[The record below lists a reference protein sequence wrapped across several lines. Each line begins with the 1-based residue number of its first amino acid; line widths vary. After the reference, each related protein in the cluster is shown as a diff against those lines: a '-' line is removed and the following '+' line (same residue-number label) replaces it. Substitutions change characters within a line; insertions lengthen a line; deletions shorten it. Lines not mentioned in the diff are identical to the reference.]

1 MHTEYLLVLIVWL
14 VVVAIL
20 GLYYWRKREKSAGVV
35 LTYAALF
42 SGSHALQG
50 AIYAIPWYTPHF
62 EPALVF
68 EGFVQSTIGLVS
80 LAVGV
85 LIVAPILRQAS
96 HRSQPAVAATPPAAA
111 DDMQY
116 ASSRLPI
123 FYLVVGL
130 IAYFIFT
137 PVFANVPTLSAFVG
151 GLYRLVHIGLA
162 LAFWQA
168 ITAPKRNFFV
178 LFALIGLTILWPMV
192 TILNDGF
199 LGTGLWPTV
208 FIFVFLML
216 RQRRPVMALLLLAL
230 VFYLGVSLI
239 VTYYGERPVI
249 RGVVW
254 GGSEF
259 ETRVNTLI
267 QVITN
272 DAQLFNIYDTQQLSY
287 IDDRLSLNRLVGLGV
302 RRLDTGVNEYAGGQT
317 ILDAALMI
325 VPRAIWPEKS
335 IEVGGQTLVNQYT
348 GVYMYGDTSVA
359 LGQVLEFYVNF
370 GTVGVIAGFLIFGLL
385 LALID
390 RKVANSLRM
399 GNYYAAALWLIPAF
413 GLWLPENNLI
423 TVVGSSVS
431 GLLTLLAFNM
441 LPHLLFSARWRD
453 RLGAAP
459 RRTADKLETK
469 SQTGENPMYSG

>member
-1 MHTEYLLVLIVWL
+1 MHTEFLLLVIVWII
-14 VVVAIL
+14 VIAIL
-20 GLYYWRKREKSAGVV
+20 GLYYWRKREQSAGVV
-35 LTYAALF
+35 LTYVALF

-50 AIYAIPWYTPHF
+50 AIYAMPWYKPLF

-96 HRSQPAVAATPPAAA
+96 HKSQSAPVEPSPAAA
-111 DDMQY
+111 HNMQY
-116 ASSRLPI
+116 AASKLPI
-123 FYLVVGL
+123 FYLVIGL

-137 PVFANVPTLSAFVG
+137 PVFANVPTLSAFIG
-151 GLYRLVHIGLA
+151 GLYRLVHVGLA
-162 LAFWQA
+162 LSFWREF
-168 ITAPKRNFFV
+168 TKPKRNVFMFLV
-178 LFALIGLTILWPMV
+178 LTGVTIIWPMV
-192 TILNDGF
+192 TIVNEGF
-199 LGTGLWPTV
+199 LGFGLWPTV
-208 FIFVFLML
+208 FIFISVIL
-216 RQRRPVMALLLLAL
+216 RQRRKGAALLLLAG

-272 DAQLFNIYDTQQLSY
+272 DARPFNIYDTQQLSY
-287 IDDRLSLNRLVGLGV
+287 IDERLSLNRLVGLGV

-325 VPRAIWPEKS
+325 VPRALWPEKP
-335 IEVGGQTLVNQYT
+335 IEVGGQALVNQYT

-399 GNYYAAALWLIPAF
+399 DNYYAAALWLIPAF

-431 GLLTLLAFNM
+431 GLLTLLAFNL
-441 LPHLLFSARWRD
+441 LPHLLFSSRWRD

-459 RRTADKLETK
+459 RRTADELKTK
-469 SQTGENPMYSG
+469 SQTGENPLYSG